1 MTISQADTEVY
12 RQHADELTRYATVLA
27 GADHAHDIVTDA
39 VLRAFES
46 PSWTDVENRRAYLFR
61 SVLNEANSFHRS
73 TSRRRRRETVVA
85 LRPGTRVLVPE
96 PSIDA
101 LQALDTLTPSQRS
114 IVYLSYWE
122 DQTAEQIAALLDI
135 SDGTVRKQLARA
147 RKRLRKIMHDPR
159 RGSETGRAP
168 GGPVGDRSGD
178 RTDDRPDGKT
188 DEETGAQS

>member
-27 GADHAHDIVTDA
+27 GADHSHDVVTDA

-46 PSWTDVENRRAYLFR
+46 PSWDDVENRRAYLFR

-85 LRPGTRVLVPE
+85 LRPDTRVPVPE

-101 LQALDTLTPSQRS
+101 LQALDALTPGQRS

-122 DQTAEQIAALLDI
+122 DQTAEQIGDLLDI

-147 RKRLRKIMHDPR
+147 RKRLRKVMHDPR
-159 RGSETGRAP
+159 HGPEASRSP
-168 GGPVGDRSGD
+168 GDQDGERSGD
-178 RTDDRPDGKT
+178 RTGERPDKQK
-188 DEETGAQS
+188 GAQS